1 MSNGTKLKIFLGA
14 LAIANVVVSMMAAPA
29 HAYQCKGGFTTAA
42 AVHPNKS
49 AATSQ
54 AVQNWPA
61 VAKGKY
67 GLAWSVWKIAENKG
81 VGCFAVGANWQCVAK
96 AKPCKYVV
104 K

>member
-14 LAIANVVVSMMAAPA
+14 LAVANVAVSLMAAPA
-29 HAYQCKGGFTTAA
+29 HAYQCKSSFTTAV

-61 VAKGKY
+61 VAKGQY
-67 GLAWSVWKIAENKG
+67 GLPWSVWNIA
-81 VGCFAVGANWQCVAK
+81 
-96 AKPCKYVV
+96 
-104 K
+104 